1 MSQAGEKEFR
11 LSIYRRLGYPA
22 AGLAVLA
29 AAAFRAKTTGDA
41 DALRAACVVAFFSA
55 MAGVYLQSILL
66 RVGESGVFLRWPL
79 MGARRISWDEI
90 TRVRRS
96 SAPPGRDFFIDLYAS
111 PDVSLQFN
119 PFVFEKPDE
128 IIEELNKHLKF
139 DLIRDEPGDGKIEP
153 GEIALAAE
161 PAVAQRPLW
170 ALPLLIG
177 VAAAIALYC
186 LLS

>member
-1 MSQAGEKEFR
+1 M
-11 LSIYRRLGYPA
+11 
-22 AGLAVLA
+22 LA
-29 AAAFRAKTTGDA
+29 AAAARAKLSGDA

-55 MAGVYLQSILL
+55 MAGVYMQSILL

-79 MGARRISWDEI
+79 TGARRISWDEI

-119 PFVFEKPDE
+119 PFVFEKSGE
-128 IIEELNKHLKF
+128 IIEELNRHLKF

-161 PAVAQRPLW
+161 TPPAQRPLW
-170 ALPLLIG
+170 ALPLLIC
-177 VAAAIALYC
+177 AAAALA
-186 LLS
+186 LFFMLS